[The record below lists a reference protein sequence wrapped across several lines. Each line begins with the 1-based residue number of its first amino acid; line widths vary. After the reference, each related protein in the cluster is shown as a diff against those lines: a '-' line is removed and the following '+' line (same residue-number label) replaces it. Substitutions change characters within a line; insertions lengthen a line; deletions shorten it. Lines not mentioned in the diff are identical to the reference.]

1 MTLEEFSATRGFTE
15 DELAKWDITVEGEV
29 VYIPTLGRS
38 GAWYRRIHRPDGQP
52 KYFYED
58 SDVDVHL
65 YNPLGLGPNSEE
77 VWIAEGEFDTL
88 SLVTVGA
95 PALGILGI
103 QSFRREWALLFSHAR
118 VILAFDPDTESEDQA
133 TRVRKVAQ
141 LWPEHQVERFDPLV
155 EGGYDDLNDWFRED
169 RKGFTRTVLAW

>member
-15 DELAKWDITVEGEV
+15 DELAKWDITTEGEV
-29 VYIPTLGRS
+29 VFIPTLGRS
-38 GAWYRRIHRPDGQP
+38 RAWYRRIHRPNGQP
-52 KYFYED
+52 KYRPEHEG
-58 SDVDVHL
+58 VEQHL
-65 YNPLGLGPNSEE
+65 YNPLGLGPNSTE

-95 PALGILGI
+95 PAVGMLGAT
-103 QSFRREWALLFSHAR
+103 SFRREWALLFSHAR
-118 VILAFDPDTESEDQA
+118 IILALDPDTESSEQA
-133 TRVRKVAQ
+133 ARVQTLAQ
-141 LWPEHQVERFDPLV
+141 LWPEHQVERFDPQV